1 MNEELY
7 LEFLDCVPMYHK
19 SFVNEL
25 NTFFIN
31 HGCKL
36 ELKPAKSGYV
46 ASYRLNK
53 KVICN
58 FVFRKKGMLFRL
70 YGDNY
75 KHYHEMLEHLPAS
88 MQKEIATAS
97 ACKRLIDPQAC
108 NSKCH
113 MGYDITI
120 QGNHYL
126 PCRYD
131 GFMFLITDESKPYIK
146 QLATQEI
153 LARSL

>member
-7 LEFLDCVPMYHK
+7 LEFLDCVPMYNRH
-19 SFVNEL
+19 FVNEL
-25 NTFFIN
+25 HTLFTS

-36 ELKPAKSGYV
+36 ELKQARNGYV
-46 ASYRLNK
+46 ASYQLKK
-53 KVICN
+53 KVVCN

-75 KHYHEMLEHLPAS
+75 KHYSAILEHLPAS
-88 MQKEIATAS
+88 MQKEIAAAS
-97 ACKRLIDPQAC
+97 VCKRLVVDPQSC
-108 NSKCH
+108 NPKCH

-120 QGNHYL
+120 QGNHYQ
-126 PCRYD
+126 PCRYN
-131 GFMFLITDESKPYIK
+131 GLMFLITDESKPYIR

-153 LARSL
+153 LARE